1 MAKLIAASQY
11 IFKPVVTLPF
21 VLLFITG
28 CASFSPYG
36 NYVEQDSPTYNQV
49 IAGDLVG
56 QLTHLYPP
64 ANTRFNLQHS
74 SEDAFGVALI
84 QNLRVSGYAVQEN
97 KQSNSFRKSSHHKN
111 IRRDANKRPVQNKVT
126 VKFDEGTTLAYI
138 LDETSDV
145 YRLTVVVNDQ
155 ILTRAYRP
163 YKESIYPAGSWVRKE

>member
-1 MAKLIAASQY
+1 M
-11 IFKPVVTLPF
+11 
-21 VLLFITG
+21 FITG

-74 SEDAFGVALI
+74 SEDAFGAALI
-84 QNLRVSGYAVQEN
+84 QTYALAVMPLKISRWRIGETGIE
-97 KQSNSFRKSSHHKN
+97 KT
-111 IRRDANKRPVQNKVT
+111 ANTPK
-126 VKFDEGTTLAYI
+126 EGTTLAYI

-145 YRLTVVVNDQ
+145 YRLSVMVNDQ

-163 YKESIYPAGSWVRKE
+163 YKESIYPAGSWARKE